1 MAKVINII
9 ACKSNVGK
17 TTLIEGLIK
26 ELKLRGHNVATI
38 KHDAHD
44 FEIDKEGK
52 DTWRHRKAGAEAVVI
67 SSKSKMAMI
76 KEIKQQIS
84 LDELINLVSDYDFVI
99 VEGYKKSSYK
109 KIEVFRSA
117 VSTEI
122 ITPKEKLIAVASDI
136 ELNLDGVLEVNIN
149 DYKSLAHIVEEID
162 L

>member
-26 ELKLRGHNVATI
+26 ELKLRGPSVATI

-76 KEIKQQIS
+76 KEIKQEIS

-136 ELNLDGVLEVNIN
+136 ELNLDVVLEVNIN
-149 DYKSLAHIVEEID
+149 DYKSLANIVEEID

>member
-26 ELKLRGHNVATI
+26 ELKLRGHSVATI

-52 DTWRHRKAGAEAVVI
+52 DTWRHRKAGAEAVLI

-76 KEIKQQIS
+76 KELEEEIS
-84 LDELINLVSDYDFVI
+84 LEDLIDMVSDYDFVI
-99 VEGYKKSSYK
+99 VEGYKKSDYK
-109 KIEVFRSA
+109 KIEVFRRE
-117 VSTEI
+117 VSEKI
-122 ITPKEKLIAVASDI
+122 ITPKEKLIAIASDV

-149 DYKSLAHIVEEID
+149 DYKSLADIVEKVK

>member
-26 ELKLRGHNVATI
+26 ELKLRGHSVATI

-76 KEIKQQIS
+76 KEIKQEIS

-99 VEGYKKSSYK
+99 VEGYKKVLI

-149 DYKSLAHIVEEID
+149 DYKSLANIVEEID

>member
-26 ELKLRGHNVATI
+26 ELKLRGHSVATI

-76 KEIKQQIS
+76 KEIKQEIS

-136 ELNLDGVLEVNIN
+136 ELTLDGVLEVNIN
-149 DYKSLAHIVEEID
+149 DYKSLANIVEEID

>member
-26 ELKLRGHNVATI
+26 ELKLRGHSVATI
-38 KHDAHD
+38 KHDAND

-76 KEIKQQIS
+76 KEIKQEIS

-149 DYKSLAHIVEEID
+149 DYKSLANIVEEID

>member
-1 MAKVINII
+1 MAKVINVM

-26 ELKLRGHNVATI
+26 ELKLRGRSVATI

-44 FEIDKEGK
+44 FDIDKEGK
-52 DTWRHRKAGAEAVVI
+52 DTWRHRKAGAEAVLI

-76 KEIKQQIS
+76 KKLQEEIS
-84 LDELINLVSDYDFVI
+84 LEDLIDIVKDYDFVI
-99 VEGYKKSSYK
+99 VEGYKRSHYK
-109 KIEVFRSA
+109 KIEVFRSE

-149 DYKSLAHIVEEID
+149 DYKSLADIVEQVE

>member
-76 KEIKQQIS
+76 KEIKQEIS

-149 DYKSLAHIVEEID
+149 DYKSLANIVEEID

>member
-149 DYKSLAHIVEEID
+149 DYKSLANIVEEID